1 MQELII
7 KDVKII
13 FAELEDK
20 GYGRNIVIDA
30 TDENLQ
36 KVITD
41 YYEEFNIG
49 SGTPKFKDYTT
60 KDGKTVKQFTIKISD
75 YCDIEGKDGLGES
88 DLRYGAKVNVLIK
101 AYEWDNSFGKGV
113 SARAMDIYIVE
124 GGVKTNMAKI
134 AE

>member
-1 MQELII
+1 MQELIL

-20 GYGRNIVIDA
+20 GFGRNIVIDA
-30 TDENLQ
+30 TDKAIQ
-36 KVITD
+36 DVIND
-41 YYEEFNIG
+41 YYAEFNIG
-49 SGTPKFKDYTT
+49 GGKPKFKDYTD
-60 KDGKTVKQFTIKISD
+60 KEGKTTKQFTIKISD
-75 YCDIEGKDGLGES
+75 YCDFDGKDGLGES

-101 AYEWDNSFGKGV
+101 SYEWDNSFGKGV
-113 SARAMDIYIVE
+113 SARAQSIYVVE